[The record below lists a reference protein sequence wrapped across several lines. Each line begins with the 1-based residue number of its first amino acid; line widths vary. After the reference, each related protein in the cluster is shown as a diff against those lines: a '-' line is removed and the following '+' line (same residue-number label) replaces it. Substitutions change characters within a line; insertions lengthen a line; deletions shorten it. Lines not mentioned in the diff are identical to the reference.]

1 MPISPLYVPEAG
13 NLPGYTPSDVLN
25 DDTFYYNGIIHR
37 DNSKYEVTTMRTTG
51 TSFIGFQLMEGME
64 WRSEFSADIV
74 TGKDDQWYS
83 PLTAR
88 GFASAANGGFA
99 SMAWQQTA
107 SYRTSHYLNF
117 NTNLSPDQTL
127 DVTVG
132 GDYQY
137 NDYTY
142 TYTSASG
149 FPNDSFQRLTSAANV
164 LDGTTTGS
172 EYSFLSYFARANYSL
187 NDRYLISASGRLDG
201 SSRFGS
207 ENRYGFFP
215 AVSAGWIVTE
225 ESFAD
230 SFSSVLNYLKARA
243 SFGITGNAAI
253 GNFGSRGLWGGTSY
267 GGFSGIAPSQ
277 IPNPN
282 LTWET
287 TNQFNIGFDFGFLN
301 NRISGEV
308 DYYVKNTDDLLL
320 NVQIP
325 STSGFTTSLQNVGS
339 MENKGWELVLNT
351 INVQGPLTW
360 TSNFNI
366 SNNQNTVTN
375 LDGQVLTGGL
385 VSRALEGESIGVFF
399 APEFAGVDPEN
410 GNALFNIYNDEAC
423 TDFSETTTNYN
434 AATRCVIGN
443 PNPDFVGGLGNQITY
458 RGLSLSV
465 LFQFVYGND
474 GYIGGHGRW
483 SRGNGIFED
492 NSTRDQLNSW
502 TPENTE
508 TNVPQARFLS
518 ANGNQHSS
526 RYISDASYMRL
537 KNVTLGYEV
546 PRSYLNNTGLTKVR
560 LYATGVNL
568 LTWTNYEG
576 WDPEMNT
583 DFLAGNI
590 SLGTDFYTAPQARTI
605 TFGVDIGF

>member
-1 MPISPLYVPEAG
+1 MVS
-13 NLPGYTPSDVLN
+13 
-25 DDTFYYNGIIHR
+25 
-37 DNSKYEVTTMRTTG
+37 
-51 TSFIGFQLMEGME
+51 
-64 WRSEFSADIV
+64 
-74 TGKDDQWYS
+74 
-83 PLTAR
+83 
-88 GFASAANGGFA
+88 
-99 SMAWQQTA
+99 
-107 SYRTSHYLNF
+107 
-117 NTNLSPDQTL
+117 
-127 DVTVG
+127 
-132 GDYQY
+132 
-137 NDYTY
+137 
-142 TYTSASG
+142 
-149 FPNDSFQRLTSAANV
+149 
-164 LDGTTTGS
+164 
-172 EYSFLSYFARANYSL
+172 
-187 NDRYLISASGRLDG
+187 
-201 SSRFGS
+201 
-207 ENRYGFFP
+207 FP

-410 GNALFNIYNDEAC
+410 GNALFNIYNDEGLYR
-423 TDFSETTTNYN
+423 F
-434 AATRCVIGN
+434 
-443 PNPDFVGGLGNQITY
+443 LGNY
-458 RGLSLSV
+458 
-465 LFQFVYGND
+465 
-474 GYIGGHGRW
+474 H
-483 SRGNGIFED
+483 
-492 NSTRDQLNSW
+492 QL
-502 TPENTE
+502 
-508 TNVPQARFLS
+508 QC
-518 ANGNQHSS
+518 
-526 RYISDASYMRL
+526 SYPLR
-537 KNVTLGYEV
+537 N
-546 PRSYLNNTGLTKVR
+546 
-560 LYATGVNL
+560 
-568 LTWTNYEG
+568 W
-576 WDPEMNT
+576 
-583 DFLAGNI
+583 
-590 SLGTDFYTAPQARTI
+590 
-605 TFGVDIGF
+605 